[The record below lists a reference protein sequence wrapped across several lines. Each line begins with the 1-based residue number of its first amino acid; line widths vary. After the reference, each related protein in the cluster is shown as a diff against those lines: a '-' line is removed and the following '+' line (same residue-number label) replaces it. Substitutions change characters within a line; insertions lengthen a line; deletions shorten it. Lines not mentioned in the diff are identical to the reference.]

1 MNRKSMNNQK
11 PGAFSLLILMAIV
24 VIVLSNL
31 TFIIPF
37 FAAPP
42 IQEHPS
48 SSAYAQTLPNFNFGA
63 VGDWGCNSNTQSTV
77 NNIVGKNTELV
88 LALGD
93 FSYESTADCWLDI
106 VDPIDHKM
114 KIAIGNHDDTSSSLL
129 NQYMNHFGLSKQ
141 FYSFNYQNVHFVV
154 MSTELTHTAGSEQ
167 YNFVNS
173 DLSNAAADP
182 NIDWIVVLY
191 HKLAYTSPAVVHS
204 GSALL
209 RDTYHPLFDRY
220 GVDIVLQAHNHNYE
234 RSYPIKYNS
243 NNPSSPIIAD
253 PSTNNYNDPQGQIF
267 ATVGTGGISRYSF
280 TEKYP
285 YMVFQQTSYYGI
297 LNIDITEGG
306 TKLTARFYSND
317 GIIRD
322 QFSIAKL
329 PSKYHYE
336 PYLTLSGSNRQDVP
350 SSSSLQLTRFS
361 LGAWF
366 MTNQDYSSNAYIVN
380 KGGFGTES
388 AGRNMNYGI
397 WMSSAQRIQAGF
409 ETSTGP
415 NYFATSPASYNDGQW
430 HYAVVTY
437 GGSTVRLYIDG
448 VQVSSLST
456 SATPDNTGVQPVRIG
471 ANSLALNG
479 FFTGNVDEVR
489 IWNRALSSTEIANAY
504 NNGAFSTSG
513 QVLYRPF

>member
-1 MNRKSMNNQK
+1 MNIQKSD
-11 PGAFSLLILMAIV
+11 AISLLILMAII
-24 VIVLSNL
+24 VIVLSNS
-31 TFIIPF
+31 IIITPF
-37 FAAPP
+37 FIVPP
-42 IQEHPS
+42 LQEHP

-63 VGDWGCNSNTQSTV
+63 VGDWGCNSNTRSTV

-88 LALGD
+88 LGLGD
-93 FSYESTADCWLDI
+93 FSYESTANCWLNI

-114 KIAIGNHDDTSSSLL
+114 KISIGNHDDISSSLL

-154 MSTELTHTAGSEQ
+154 MSTELTYTAGSEQ
-167 YNFVNS
+167 YNFVNN

-191 HKLAYTSPAVVHS
+191 HRVAYSSPTTHS
-204 GSALL
+204 GLPTL
-209 RDTYHPLFDRY
+209 RDTYHPLFDKY
-220 GVDIVLQAHNHNYE
+220 GVDVVLQGHNHNYQ

-253 PSTNNYNDPQGQIF
+253 ANTNNYNDPQGQIF
-267 ATVGTGGISRYSF
+267 ATVGTGGIGFYGLSGRSSYIV
-280 TEKYP
+280 Y
-285 YMVFQQTSYYGI
+285 QQSSNFGF
-297 LNIDITEGG
+297 LNIDVIEGG
-306 TKLTARFYSND
+306 TKLTAKFYSND
-317 GIIRD
+317 GIVRD
-322 QFSIAKL
+322 QFSIAKSIITL

-336 PYLTLSGSNRQDVP
+336 PYLTLSGSNRQDVA

-361 LGAWF
+361 VGAWF
-366 MTNQDYSSNAYIVN
+366 RTSQDYSSNAYIVN
-380 KGGFGTES
+380 KGGFGAETT
-388 AGRNMNYGI
+388 ARNMNYGI
-397 WMSSAQRIQAGF
+397 WMTSAEKIQAGF

-415 NYFATSPASYNDGQW
+415 NYFATSPASYNDGKW

-456 SATPDNTGVQPVRIG
+456 SATPDNTGTQPVRIG

-479 FFTGNVDEVR
+479 FFIGNVDEVR
-489 IWNRALSSTEIANAY
+489 VWNRALSSTERANAY
-504 NNGAFSTSG
+504 NNGVFSTSG
-513 QVLYRPF
+513 QVLYLPF

>member
-1 MNRKSMNNQK
+1 VDISKL
-11 PGAFSLLILMAIV
+11 PVIFLLTVMIN
-24 VIVLSNL
+24 IVLLSIL
-31 TFIIPF
+31 STIPF
-37 FAAPP
+37 FAAPT
-42 IQEHPS
+42 IHDNS
-48 SSAYAQTLPNFNFGA
+48 STAYAQTLPNFNFGA

-77 NNIVGKNTELV
+77 NNIVSKNTELV
-88 LALGD
+88 LGLGD
-93 FSYESTADCWLDI
+93 YSYESTANCWLNI

-114 KIAIGNHDDTSSSLL
+114 EISIGNHDDVSSSLL
-129 NQYMNHFGLSKQ
+129 NQYMNHFSLSKQ

-173 DLSNAAADP
+173 DLSNAAANP

-191 HKLAYTSPAVVHS
+191 HKVAYSSPTTHS
-204 GSALL
+204 GLSTL
-209 RDTYHPLFDRY
+209 RDTYHPLFDKY
-220 GVDIVLQAHNHNYE
+220 GVDVVLQGHNHNYQ
-234 RSYPIKYNS
+234 RSFPIKYNS

-253 PSTNNYNDPQGQIF
+253 ANTNNYNDPQGQIF
-267 ATVGTGGISRYSF
+267 ATVGTGGIGFYGLSGKASYIV
-280 TEKYP
+280 Y
-285 YMVFQQTSYYGI
+285 QQASNFGF
-297 LNIDITEGG
+297 LNIDIIEGG
-306 TKLTARFYSND
+306 TTLAAKFYSND
-317 GIIRD
+317 GIVRD
-322 QFSIAKL
+322 QFTIAKSTTT
-329 PSKYHYE
+329 PSSKYHYE

-361 LGAWF
+361 VATWF

-380 KGGFGTES
+380 KGGFGTET

-397 WMSSAQRIQAGF
+397 WMTSTERIQAGF

-437 GGSTVRLYIDG
+437 GGSTVTLYIDG
-448 VQVSSLST
+448 VRVSSLST
-456 SATPDNTGVQPVRIG
+456 SATPDNTGTQPVRIG

-489 IWNRALSSTEIANAY
+489 IWNRALTSTEVANAY